1 MKWMEI
7 NYLKKHSRI
16 DYDCEDEL
24 LDQYGTAAED
34 FLLTYIRRTYEN
46 LIDIYGEIP
55 SQLFVAVQ
63 MLVENMYQN
72 RSMISMT
79 HMSYV
84 DYTFDAIVADF
95 MRHTDETPIQNEL
108 DTLLQLLGILKS
120 DFDFS
125 ILDIPVTP
133 EIEEIQQQFE
143 NLAKLYGS
151 IEQPTEHICK
161 RLRNS
166 LAALRTAC
174 KPYIDG
180 EVNHQN

>member
-1 MKWMEI
+1 MKWMEV
-7 NYLKKHSRI
+7 NYLKTHSRI
-16 DYDCEDEL
+16 DYDCEDAL
-24 LDQYGTAAED
+24 LEQYGEAAEN
-34 FLLTYIRRTYEN
+34 FLLTYIRRTYDN
-46 LIDIYGEIP
+46 ILDIYGEIP
-55 SQLFVAVQ
+55 AQLFVAVQ

-84 DYTFDAIVADF
+84 DYTFDAIVSDF

-108 DTLLQLLGILKS
+108 DTLLELMDVLKA

-125 ILDIPVTP
+125 IMNIPVTP
-133 EIEEIQQQFE
+133 EIEAIQQQFE
-143 NLAKLYGS
+143 NLVKLYGS
-151 IEQPTEHICK
+151 IEQPTPRICQ
-161 RLRNS
+161 RLRDS

-180 EVNHQN
+180 EINN